1 MEQPEMD
8 SEVVEEITSDQPEE
22 ESLLGGDEE
31 VVEEPAE
38 EDEEVDIDGLKL
50 SIPKSKAEKL
60 KAERLMHA
68 DYTQKTQA
76 VAEQRKQIE
85 QQAQEVQHRA
95 QLQQAFINEI
105 AEVTAIDKQLAQYS
119 QINWDALQD
128 EDPLQAMKLER
139 QFRQLQDQKNNVLGS
154 LTQKQQQQAV
164 AEQQNIA
171 KRIHDASEFLK
182 REIKDWS
189 DAKSIELENYG
200 VASGL
205 PKEVLSNVTIHHP
218 QFATILN
225 KAALYDQLVKKQ
237 TPAPVAAIAKPV
249 SKVGGTSSVVKK
261 DPTKMTDAE
270 FNAWRRSQIKR
281 K

>member
-8 SEVVEEITSDQPEE
+8 SEVVEEIASDDQVE
-22 ESLLGGDEE
+22 ESLLGNDE
-31 VVEEPAE
+31 VIEEPAE

-95 QLQQAFINEI
+95 QLQQVFINEI

-139 QFRQLQDQKNNVLGS
+139 QFRQLQEQKNNVISS

-171 KRIHDASEFLK
+171 RRIHDASEFLK

-189 DAKSIELENYG
+189 DQKSVELENYG
-200 VASGL
+200 IANGL
-205 PKEVLSNVTIHHP
+205 PSELLRSATIHHP

-261 DPTKMTDAE
+261 DPTKMTDEE